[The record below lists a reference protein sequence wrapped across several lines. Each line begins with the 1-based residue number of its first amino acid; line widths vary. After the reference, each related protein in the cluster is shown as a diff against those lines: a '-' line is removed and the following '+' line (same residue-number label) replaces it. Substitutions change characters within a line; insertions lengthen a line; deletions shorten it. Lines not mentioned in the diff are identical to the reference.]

1 VTAELGPGSSF
12 GPYRIES
19 VLGRGGMSVVYLAED
34 TRLGR
39 RVAIKVLA
47 SELAAD
53 AAFRSRF
60 VRESQLAAGL
70 EHPNIVPVYEA
81 GETDGRLFI
90 AMRYV
95 RGTDL
100 RSLITL
106 EGPLEPDR
114 TIGLL
119 RPVAAAL
126 DAAHRRGL
134 VHRDVKPG
142 NILIASDE
150 GEEHVYLSDFGLSKH
165 TTSQSG
171 LTRTGQFM
179 GTVDYV
185 APEQIQGQEVD
196 GRADGYSLACVLYEC
211 LTSRAPY
218 AKESDVATLFGH
230 IQDPP
235 PRVTEAKPNLPAEID
250 DAVARGMAKDRDARP
265 RTCVTLIDEAA
276 RALGAPS
283 GPRELPEVPPAPT
296 ATATAPAVPDPS
308 SSPPVVSSPPS
319 TSPRG
324 RSGNSRVIA
333 AFAAAGVAI
342 AVLIVV
348 LGLALTGGDEPSP
361 GLTPGGATGSTS
373 PTPSPSPSPS
383 PAAAAFTDP
392 GPISIPEFG
401 EAAPYPASI
410 EVSGLSGAI
419 EELTVTLSGIT
430 HPFPDDVDVMLV
442 GPFGQSVV
450 LMADVGGSNPATA
463 VTLTFDDAAP
473 VSLRDRGALPA
484 RAVRPSVGT
493 ELGGG
498 SGLGFEGGPPA
509 PSVASGATLSVF
521 DGTDPNGTWS
531 LFVFDDSGGDE
542 GEISGGWSLEIVVS
556 GASA

>member
-1 VTAELGPGSSF
+1 
-12 GPYRIES
+12 
-19 VLGRGGMSVVYLAED
+19 
-34 TRLGR
+34 
-39 RVAIKVLA
+39 
-47 SELAAD
+47 
-53 AAFRSRF
+53 
-60 VRESQLAAGL
+60 
-70 EHPNIVPVYEA
+70 
-81 GETDGRLFI
+81 
-90 AMRYV
+90 V

-100 RSLITL
+100 RSLIVR

-114 TIGLL
+114 AIGLL
-119 RPVAAAL
+119 RPVGAAL
-126 DAAHRRGL
+126 DAAHRKGL

-211 LTSRAPY
+211 LTSRAPF

-235 PRVTEAKPNLPAEID
+235 PRVTEARPTLPAEID
-250 DAVARGMAKDRDARP
+250 DVIARGMAKDREARP
-265 RTCVTLIDEAA
+265 RTCGTLIDEAA

-283 GPRELPEVPPAPT
+283 GPRELPPVPPAPT
-296 ATATAPAVPDPS
+296 AAAMSDPS
-308 SSPPVVSSPPS
+308 SSPSAAS
-319 TSPRG
+319 TLPATTPAA

-333 AFAAAGVAI
+333 AFAAAGVALA
-342 AVLIVV
+342 AVIVV
-348 LGLALTGGDEPSP
+348 VGLAVSGGDEPGASP
-361 GLTPGGATGSTS
+361 TPTADGQSPSGATGSAS
-373 PTPSPSPSPS
+373 PTSQPSPS
-383 PAAAAFTDP
+383 PAAFVASQ
-392 GPISIPEFG
+392 PIAIPEFG
-401 EAAPYPASI
+401 EADPYPATI
-410 EVSGLSGAI
+410 EVSGLAGAI
-419 EELTVTLSGIT
+419 EDVTVTLSGLT
-430 HPFPDDVDVMLV
+430 HPFPDDVDVLLV

-473 VSLRDRGALPA
+473 VELRDRGALPA

-498 SGLGFEGGPPA
+498 SGLGFEGGAPA
-509 PSVASGATLSVF
+509 PSVPSGAALSIF

-542 GEISGGWSLEIVVS
+542 GAISGGWSLAIVVS

>member
-1 VTAELGPGSSF
+1 VG
-12 GPYRIES
+12 
-19 VLGRGGMSVVYLAED
+19 
-34 TRLGR
+34 
-39 RVAIKVLA
+39 
-47 SELAAD
+47 
-53 AAFRSRF
+53 
-60 VRESQLAAGL
+60 
-70 EHPNIVPVYEA
+70 
-81 GETDGRLFI
+81 
-90 AMRYV
+90 
-95 RGTDL
+95 
-100 RSLITL
+100 
-106 EGPLEPDR
+106 
-114 TIGLL
+114 
-119 RPVAAAL
+119 AAL

-235 PRVTEAKPNLPAEID
+235 PRVTEARPDVPAEID
-250 DAVARGMAKDRDARP
+250 DVVARGMAKDREARP
-265 RTCVTLIDEAA
+265 RTCSTLIDEAA

-296 ATATAPAVPDPS
+296 APALPPAVSDPS
-308 SSPPVVSSPPS
+308 SSPASTSSPP
-319 TSPRG
+319 TTPTRA
-324 RSGNSRVIA
+324 RPGNSRVIA
-333 AFAAAGVAI
+333 AFAAG
-342 AVLIVV
+342 
-348 LGLALTGGDEPSP
+348 GLALAAVIVVAGLALSGGDEPGPSP
-361 GLTPGGATGSTS
+361 TPTAESPSPSGATGSAS
-373 PTPSPSPSPS
+373 PTPQPSPS
-383 PAAAAFTDP
+383 PATFVASQ
-392 GPISIPEFG
+392 PIAIPEFG
-401 EAAPYPASI
+401 EADPYPASI
-410 EVSGLSGAI
+410 EVSGLAGAI
-419 EELTVTLSGIT
+419 EDVDVTLVGLT
-430 HPFPDDVDVMLV
+430 HPFPDDVDVLLV

-450 LMADVGGSNPATA
+450 LMADVGGSSPATA

-473 VSLRDRGALPA
+473 VDLRDRGALPP

-498 SGLGFEGGPPA
+498 SGLGFEGGAPA
-509 PSVASGATLSVF
+509 PSVPPGAALSIF
-521 DGTDPNGTWS
+521 NGTDPNGTWS

-542 GEISGGWSLEIVVS
+542 GAISGGWSLEFVVS